1 MSLIVKQKSIYK
13 MYMDHFSC
21 ERIMVSVA
29 DQYMNEM
36 HDEFKYFATWLPG
49 TPLEIGDIGELN
61 GNEFTQISS
70 LKQKGIDFTI
80 RSDHTKDS
88 MQHSSSTGV
97 SISTKFKGT
106 AGIPQFNLDVADAGM
121 VVKFSKNTGVAFELQ
136 GYEIRKIEDT
146 TLVDNAILK
155 EYNDGKWKD
164 NWAVISELVIA
175 DSGTVLISQGSDA
188 AIGLKALADVPNL
201 SLANIKANFNV
212 THSNNLSTAILCKA
226 GLTPLFKIRGIRRRF
241 FGLGTPH
248 VRSKAHT
255 DISFEMDPEIESSGE
270 KTPTL
275 TVDEIL
281 FKKQ

>member
-1 MSLIVKQKSIYK
+1 MRDVVKTKSIYK
-13 MYMDHFSC
+13 TRMDYSLC
-21 ERIMVSVA
+21 EHIMVSVA

-49 TPLEIGDIGELN
+49 TPLEIGDIGELK

-70 LKQKGIDFTI
+70 LKQKGIDFTV

-97 SISTKFKGT
+97 SISTKFKGS
-106 AGIPQFNLDVADAGM
+106 AGIPQFNLDVVDAGM

-155 EYNDGKWKD
+155 EYQDKKWKD

-201 SLANIKANFNV
+201 SLANINANFNV
-212 THSNNLSTAILCKA
+212 SHSNNLFTTILCKA
-226 GLTPLFKIRGIRRRF
+226 GLTPLFKIRGIHRRF
-241 FGLGTPH
+241 FGAGTPH
-248 VRSKAHT
+248 VESRAYTGSP
-255 DISFEMDPEIESSGE
+255 FEKSLKGESSDAQ
-270 KTPTL
+270 TPTL
-275 TVDEIL
+275 TVDEIQ